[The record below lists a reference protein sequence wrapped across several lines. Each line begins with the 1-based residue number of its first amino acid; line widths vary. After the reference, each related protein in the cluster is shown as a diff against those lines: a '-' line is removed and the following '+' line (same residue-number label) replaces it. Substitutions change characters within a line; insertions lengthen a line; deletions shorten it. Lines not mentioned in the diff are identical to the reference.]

1 MKTTGTEKISS
12 KTSEQEE
19 SLATV
24 SEERHKPLYR
34 PEDLSGLD
42 YQRDLGDPGEFP
54 YTRGVHPTMY
64 REKLWTMRQFSG
76 YGSPEET
83 NRRSKFLLE
92 KGQTG
97 LSIAF
102 DLPTL
107 SLIHI

>member
-1 MKTTGTEKISS
+1 MKTTGAEKFPSKSS
-12 KTSEQEE
+12 EPEKPVG
-19 SLATV
+19 TV
-24 SEERHKPLYR
+24 SEERCKPLYR

-54 YTRGVHPTMY
+54 YTRGVHSTMY

-76 YGSPEET
+76 FGSPEET

-97 LSIAF
+97 LS
-102 DLPTL
+102 
-107 SLIHI
+107 